1 MKARVVAQQVEARI
15 NFEKDK
21 TVFAVLVSLIEF
33 GERLIF
39 FAELRVSCSKS
50 VYPQIR
56 LLVFRQCPQ
65 KTLPTAF
72 GKTLSV

>member
-1 MKARVVAQQVEARI
+1 
-15 NFEKDK
+15 
-21 TVFAVLVSLIEF
+21 
-33 GERLIF
+33 
-39 FAELRVSCSKS
+39 LRVSCSKS

-72 GKTLSV
+72 GKTLSA